1 MEETDKRAGQEPE
14 LNSTPI
20 PADTDAPS
28 VASGDAGTRRRALL
42 VVVLAMFIDLLG
54 FGIVL
59 PLLPRFG
66 EEFLDP
72 LLRQG
77 SWLSP
82 AAEGAILGLLVAS
95 FSLMQFIFAP
105 IWGRLSDLRGRRP
118 FLLLGLAGSVAFYAL
133 FGVASELG
141 ASGNPGLGIVLLF
154 VSRMGA
160 GIAGATVST
169 AQAVIADTTT
179 PEKRSRGMA
188 LIGLGFGVGFTF
200 GPAIGFGAVSFL
212 PAVRGAPGFVA
223 AGLSFIALVLA
234 IVLMPETFRPGRSAE
249 RRKWFNWSGLQTAL
263 QTPTVGTLILMF
275 FLATVA
281 FSNFE
286 PTLALLTKDALC
298 YGDRRNFLVFMYV
311 GFVLALTQGGL
322 YQFLAK
328 RGIQELEFVAS
339 GTILMAVGL
348 GGLGVLAWLASAPGR
363 QPSDVTNGY
372 LTSFFITVTV
382 AIAGF
387 AFVIP
392 SVQAL
397 ISRRSAATRQ
407 GQVLGVN
414 QSVNALSRILGPFA
428 GVLLY
433 KASPEHTL
441 PYVFAVIL
449 LAAVIGLIP
458 QVRQAPR
465 LEASADNAA
474 DPDAASRQRD
484 VLELE

>member
-1 MEETDKRAGQEPE
+1 MDETDKTAANEPE
-14 LNSTPI
+14 LNSTAV
-20 PADTDAPS
+20 PAQTGTPS
-28 VASGDAGTRRRALL
+28 DASGDSGARGHPLL
-42 VVVLAMFIDLLG
+42 VVVLVMFIDLLG

-72 LLRQG
+72 LVRAG

-82 AAEGAILGLLVAS
+82 AAEGAILGSLVAS

-105 IWGRLSDLRGRRP
+105 IWGRLSDLKGRRP

-212 PAVRGAPGFVA
+212 PTVRGAPGFVA
-223 AGLSFIALVLA
+223 AGLSLIALVLA
-234 IVLMPETFRPGRSAE
+234 VVLMPETFRPGRSVQT
-249 RRKWFNWSGLQTAL
+249 RKWFNWRGLQTAL
-263 QTPTVGTLILMF
+263 QTPTVGVLILMF

-298 YGDRRNFLVFMYV
+298 YGDQRNFLVFMYV
-311 GFVLALTQGGL
+311 GIVLALAQGGL
-322 YQFLAK
+322 YQWLAR
-328 RGIQELEFVAS
+328 RGIRELEFVAS
-339 GTILMAVGL
+339 GTLLMAVGL
-348 GGLGVLAWLASAPGR
+348 AGLGVLAWLASAPGR
-363 QPSDVTNGY
+363 QPRDVTDAY
-372 LTSFFITVTV
+372 LTSFFVTVTV
-382 AIAGF
+382 AIVGF

-433 KASPEHTL
+433 KATADHTL
-441 PYVFAVIL
+441 PYVFAFIL
-449 LAAVIGLIP
+449 LMAVLVLIP
-458 QVRQAPR
+458 QVKQAAQP
-465 LEASADNAA
+465 EIGTDM
-474 DPDAASRQRD
+474 ASRQRG
-484 VLELE
+484 EFEFE